1 MTRPAATA
9 TAAPL
14 LDLMLRQRVVIAA
27 ALAGLTALCWLY
39 LFVAAADMRAM
50 GDMAMPMPMEPKGA
64 VDLVLLLLMWWV
76 MMAGM
81 MLPGAAPMILVFATI
96 NRRRRAQA
104 RPYAPTALFAAG
116 YLLAWGGFSVAATLA
131 QWGLERAALLSPMDM
146 TATSARLG
154 GLLFLAAGLY
164 QLTPL
169 KQACLLVCRS
179 PFDFVVNHWRD
190 GAAGALRMGLSHGLY
205 CLGCCWILMAL
216 LFAGGVMNLLWVAVL
231 AAVVLIE
238 KLFPLGVWMARIGGV
253 LLAAYGIGL
262 LAMS

>member
-1 MTRPAATA
+1 MDRPNTP

-27 ALAGLTALCWLY
+27 ALGGLTALCWLY

-64 VDLVLLLLMWWV
+64 VDLVLLLAMWWI
-76 MMAGM
+76 MMIGM
-81 MLPGAAPMILVFATI
+81 MLPGAAPMILTFATV
-96 NRRRRAQA
+96 NRHRRARAQ
-104 RPYAPTALFAAG
+104 PYAPTALFAAG

-131 QWGLERAALLSPMDM
+131 QWGLERLALLSPMDM
-146 TATSARLG
+146 TTTSARLG

-190 GAAGALRMGLSHGLY
+190 GAVGALRMGLSHGLY

-216 LFAGGVMNLLWVAVL
+216 LFVGGVMNLLWVAVL

-253 LLAAYGIGL
+253 LLVGYGIRL